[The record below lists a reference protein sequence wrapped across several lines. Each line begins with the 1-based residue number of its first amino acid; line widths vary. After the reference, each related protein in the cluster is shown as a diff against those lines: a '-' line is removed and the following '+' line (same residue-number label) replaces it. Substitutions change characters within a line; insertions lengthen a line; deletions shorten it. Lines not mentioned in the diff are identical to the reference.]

1 MIQNRFYFNFDIKT
15 ALILSLVV
23 HSIIVFTEYIKVNKN
38 PLDNLQII
46 VDLVPIPEPKKEEPK
61 IEKPKPIEPPPVVEK
76 PKPIEPPK
84 QIEPP
89 PVIQEPLPEM
99 IEPIPQDIIPIEDSV
114 PIYEEPIKE
123 PVVESDR
130 KVDEAKKLKEEVQ
143 LKQKKLDAVDLFTNN
158 LAFHISKFKK
168 YPRIAQ
174 RRGWQGNV
182 VVKLVMSDTGNIQS
196 LSIEQS
202 SGYNALD
209 EEAMKMIERAKPLPK
224 PPEILAGDEINI
236 FVPVNFA
243 LN

>member
-1 MIQNRFYFNFDIKT
+1 MIINRFYFNFDIKT

-23 HSIIVFTEYIKVNKN
+23 HGIIVFTEYIKVNKN

-76 PKPIEPPK
+76 PKPIEPP
-84 QIEPP
+84 

-99 IEPIPQDIIPIEDSV
+99 IEPISQDIIPIEDSV

-123 PVVESDR
+123 PVVETER

-182 VVKLVMSDTGNIQS
+182 VVKLVMSDAGKIQS